1 MNTKLD
7 NLIKFLLTIDK
18 SAAESVYLLKTGAWG
33 DFPEWSDTG
42 AEIRDAR
49 ERARRARE
57 RAGLPEDPFL
67 DNTEKRYDRLFD
79 APSPGGLSE
88 EKRSE
93 DPEFIGFLPGP
104 ESEMEMLH
112 IFERLKK
119 IYDDERQISID
130 EKIGL
135 FRPNNIAPYED
146 GYIIQ
151 STMLPKDPY
160 DSPEQVS
167 IKAVITRDEDGKK
180 HIALSIIENG
190 AP

>member
-7 NLIKFLLTIDK
+7 NLINFLLTIDK
-18 SAAESVYLLKTGAWG
+18 SAAESVYLLKIGAWD
-33 DFPEWSDTG
+33 DFPEWSDTS
-42 AEIRDAR
+42 AEIRG
-49 ERARRARE
+49 ARE

-67 DNTEKRYDRLFD
+67 DNTEKRYDRLYE
-79 APSPGGLSE
+79 APVATGLSK
-88 EKRSE
+88 EKKSE

-135 FRPNNIAPYED
+135 FRPNNIAPYKD

-151 STMLPKDPY
+151 STMRPQDPY

-167 IKAVITRDEDGKK
+167 IKAVITSDEDGKK